1 MLRCRWTHFL
11 SSGASRRKDYPWQFK
26 NSNAQ
31 LCIVSIISSP
41 IKSYSK
47 LHSIHFFPK
56 YFVSESTEGIADS
69 HKSSYILS
77 LPVFQ
82 SEKVLAHPENSCTLR
97 NTKLKFSIF
106 FKLFTKNKASNM
118 SNITPLTSL
127 KISWNASTARFQRS
141 IFPLVSRIIEIL
153 RKKWKFLLLI

>member
-1 MLRCRWTHFL
+1 MFWLQFLFHFRLMYTHFERHNILLVIMHQLANVNDMLRCRWTHFL

-56 YFVSESTEGIADS
+56 YFVSESIEGIVDS

-77 LPVFQ
+77 LAVFQ
-82 SEKVLAHPENSCTLR
+82 SEKSSRSPR
-97 NTKLKFSIF
+97 KLLYVEEYKAQVFHIF
-106 FKLFTKNKASNM
+106 
-118 SNITPLTSL
+118 
-127 KISWNASTARFQRS
+127 
-141 IFPLVSRIIEIL
+141 
-153 RKKWKFLLLI
+153 